1 MTTTISKLCR
11 EIFDTTVNEYHVL
24 NTIERP
30 FYTNHEVG
38 SLPYLLYKK
47 CWIDTV
53 QWHMEDIIRDPSI
66 DLKTGMDLKRKIDR
80 SNQERTDVVEII
92 DDSLLNTYATVKLNP
107 LAKMNSESPA
117 WIIDRLSI
125 LTLKIYHMNE
135 ETLRSNVSTAHY
147 NACSYKLEI
156 LKEQRTD
163 LMLCLDEFIDDLATG
178 KKYMKVYKQMKMYN
192 DENLNPVL
200 YQNNK

>member
-1 MTTTISKLCR
+1 MISKLCS
-11 EIFDTTVNEYHVL
+11 ELFDTAVNEYHVL
-24 NTIERP
+24 NTIEQP
-30 FYTNHEVG
+30 FYTILEVG

-53 QWHMEDIIRDPSI
+53 QWHMEDIIRDPAI

-80 SNQERTDVVEII
+80 SNQERTDIVEII
-92 DDSLLNTYATVKLNP
+92 DDSLLNTYAAVELKP
-107 LAKMNSESPA
+107 FAKINSESPA

-135 ETLRSNVSTAHY
+135 ETLRGNVSVAHH
-147 NACSYKLEI
+147 NACRHKLGI

-163 LMLCLDEFIDDLATG
+163 LMLCLDEFIDDLANG
-178 KKYMKVYKQMKMYN
+178 VKYMKVYRQMKMYN